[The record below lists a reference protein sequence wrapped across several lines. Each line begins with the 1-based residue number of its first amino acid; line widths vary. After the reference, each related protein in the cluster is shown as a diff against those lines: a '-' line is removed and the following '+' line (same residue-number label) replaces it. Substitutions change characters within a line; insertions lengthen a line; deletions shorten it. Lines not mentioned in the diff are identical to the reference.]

1 MKISREDKTPVGGDD
16 KPPDNVREINKIF
29 LKRLKLFIY
38 IWYVYNSALTI
49 TFVCMSSHY
58 IHNQDLSTRANNFE
72 GLSRSVHVS
81 DIFGMNNV
89 NSYSC

>member
-16 KPPDNVREINKIF
+16 KPPCKVREINKVIEK
-29 LKRLKLFIY
+29 LWKLFIY

-49 TFVCMSSHY
+49 TFVCMSSRY

-72 GLSRSVHVS
+72 GLSSSVHVS
-81 DIFGMNNV
+81 DIFWNE
-89 NSYSC
+89 